1 MKPTTLHRLEHAAI
15 VAIAASAG
23 IVAGLTARPDAPPA
37 PAPILYR
44 AERAAPSDLRACA
57 LTDTR
62 YLKLPPLASSCIVI
76 PDPAAPATC
85 GDNPAG
91 FVVRHISGGEIIV
104 ADCQRAH
111 RSAP

>member
-62 YLKLPPLASSCIVI
+62 YLKLPPLERI
-76 PDPAAPATC
+76 PRPDGAAKPST
-85 GDNPAG
+85 
-91 FVVRHISGGEIIV
+91 VTEVRI
-104 ADCQRAH
+104 
-111 RSAP
+111 